1 MRKITIIVFLPIFL
15 FLSIES
21 TFGQTPP
28 KFWIRSL
35 EGERFD
41 SRKEKSPYVI
51 SFFFVN
57 CPPCI
62 KEIPLLHKFMSTN
75 FPHVAL
81 LFIDPIKEDSKKDI
95 QKFSKRLNVPKSY
108 FYKDSFGSISKKFF
122 KGTMSFPT
130 IIGIKEN
137 EYLFRFKGIDQTQL
151 DEIKL
156 LL

>member
-1 MRKITIIVFLPIFL
+1 MKVITIIFLLLVFMFP
-15 FLSIES
+15 IES
-21 TFGQTPP
+21 TFGQNVP

-35 EGERFD
+35 EGKRFD
-41 SRKEKSPYVI
+41 SKKEKSPYVI
-51 SFFFVN
+51 SFFFVH

-75 FPHVAL
+75 FPHVPL

-95 QKFSKRLNVPKSY
+95 QKFSERLKVPKSF

-122 KGTMSFPT
+122 KGKMSFPT
-130 IIGIKEN
+130 IVGIRGN

-151 DEIKL
+151 DEIKSL
-156 LL
+156 L

>member
-1 MRKITIIVFLPIFL
+1 MKVITIIFLLLVFMFP
-15 FLSIES
+15 IES
-21 TFGQTPP
+21 TFGQNVP

-35 EGERFD
+35 EGKRFD
-41 SRKEKSPYVI
+41 SRKEKSQYVI
-51 SFFFVN
+51 SFFFVH

-62 KEIPLLHKFMSTN
+62 KEIPLLYKFMSTN
-75 FPHVAL
+75 HPNVPL

-95 QKFSKRLNVPKSY
+95 QRFSEKLNVPLSF

-130 IIGIKEN
+130 IVGIKGN

-151 DEIKL
+151 DEIKSL
-156 LL
+156 L

>member
-1 MRKITIIVFLPIFL
+1 MKVITIIFLLLVFMFP
-15 FLSIES
+15 IES
-21 TFGQTPP
+21 TFGQNVP

-35 EGERFD
+35 EGKRFD
-41 SRKEKSPYVI
+41 SRKEKSQYVI
-51 SFFFVN
+51 SFFFVH

-75 FPHVAL
+75 YPNVPL

-95 QKFSKRLNVPKSY
+95 QRFSEKLNVPSSY

-130 IIGIKEN
+130 IVGIRGN
-137 EYLFRFKGIDQTQL
+137 EYLFRFKEIDQTQL
-151 DEIKL
+151 DEIKSL
-156 LL
+156 L

>member
-1 MRKITIIVFLPIFL
+1 MKVITIIFLLLVFLFP
-15 FLSIES
+15 IES
-21 TFGQTPP
+21 TFGQNVP

-35 EGERFD
+35 EGKRFD

-51 SFFFVN
+51 SFFFVH

-75 FPHVAL
+75 FPHVPL

-95 QKFSKRLNVPKSY
+95 QKFSEKLKVPKSF

-130 IIGIKEN
+130 IVGIRGN

-151 DEIKL
+151 DEIKSL
-156 LL
+156 L

>member
-1 MRKITIIVFLPIFL
+1 MKVITIIFLLLVFMFP
-15 FLSIES
+15 IES
-21 TFGQTPP
+21 TFGQNVP

-35 EGERFD
+35 EGKRFD

-57 CPPCI
+57 CLPCI
-62 KEIPLLHKFMSTN
+62 KEIPELYKFMNTN
-75 FPHVAL
+75 YPNVPL

-95 QKFSKRLNVPKSY
+95 RRFSEKLKVPLSY

-122 KGTMSFPT
+122 KDKMSFPT
-130 IIGIKEN
+130 ILGIKGN
-137 EYLFRFKGIDQTQL
+137 EYLFRFNGIDETIL
-151 DEIKL
+151 EKIKL

>member
-1 MRKITIIVFLPIFL
+1 MKVITIIFLLLVFMFP
-15 FLSIES
+15 IES
-21 TFGQTPP
+21 TFGQNVP

-35 EGERFD
+35 EGKRFD
-41 SRKEKSPYVI
+41 SRKEKSQYII
-51 SFFFVN
+51 SFFFVH

-75 FPHVAL
+75 FPHVPL

-95 QKFSKRLNVPKSY
+95 QRFSEKLNVPSSY

-130 IIGIKEN
+130 IVGIKGN

-151 DEIKL
+151 DEIKSL
-156 LL
+156 L

>member
-1 MRKITIIVFLPIFL
+1 MRKITVILFLLVFLSP
-15 FLSIES
+15 IES
-21 TFGQTPP
+21 TFAQTPS

-35 EGERFD
+35 EGKRFD

-51 SFFFVN
+51 SFFFVH

-75 FPHVAL
+75 FPHVPL

-95 QKFSKRLNVPKSY
+95 QRFSEKLKVPKSF

-122 KGTMSFPT
+122 KDKMSFPT
-130 IIGIKEN
+130 IVGIKGN
-137 EYLFRFKGIDQTQL
+137 EYLFRFNGIDETIL

>member
-1 MRKITIIVFLPIFL
+1 MKVITIIFLLLVFMFP
-15 FLSIES
+15 IES
-21 TFGQTPP
+21 TFAQTPS

-35 EGERFD
+35 EGKRFD

-57 CPPCI
+57 CVPCI
-62 KEIPLLHKFMSTN
+62 KEIPELYKFMNTN
-75 FPHVAL
+75 YPNVPL

-95 QKFSKRLNVPKSY
+95 QRFSEKLKVPKSY

-122 KGTMSFPT
+122 KDKMSFPT
-130 IIGIKEN
+130 IVGIKEN
-137 EYLFRFKGIDQTQL
+137 EYLFRFNGIDETIL

>member
-1 MRKITIIVFLPIFL
+1 MRKFTVILFLLVFLSP
-15 FLSIES
+15 IES
-21 TFGQTPP
+21 TFGQNVP

-35 EGERFD
+35 EGKRFD
-41 SRKEKSPYVI
+41 SRKEKSQYVI
-51 SFFFVN
+51 SFFFVH

-75 FPHVAL
+75 YPNVPL
-81 LFIDPIKEDSKKDI
+81 LFIDPIKDDSKKDI
-95 QKFSKRLNVPKSY
+95 QRFSEKLNVPSSY

-122 KGTMSFPT
+122 KDKMSFPT
-130 IIGIKEN
+130 IVGIRGN
-137 EYLFRFKGIDQTQL
+137 EYLFRFNGIDETIL

>member
-1 MRKITIIVFLPIFL
+1 MKLITIIFLLLVFMFP
-15 FLSIES
+15 IES
-21 TFGQTPP
+21 TFGQNVP

-35 EGERFD
+35 EGKRFN
-41 SRKEKSPYVI
+41 SNKVKSPYVI
-51 SFFFVN
+51 SFFFVH

-75 FPHVAL
+75 FPHVPL

-95 QKFSKRLNVPKSY
+95 QKFSEKLKVPKSF

-130 IIGIKEN
+130 IVGIRGN

-151 DEIKL
+151 DEIKSL
-156 LL
+156 L

>member
-1 MRKITIIVFLPIFL
+1 MKVITIISLLLVFMFP
-15 FLSIES
+15 IES
-21 TFGQTPP
+21 TFGQNVP

-35 EGERFD
+35 EGKRFD

-51 SFFFVN
+51 SFFFVH

-75 FPHVAL
+75 FPHVPL

-95 QKFSKRLNVPKSY
+95 QKFSEKLKVPKSY

-122 KGTMSFPT
+122 KGKMSFPT
-130 IIGIKEN
+130 IVGIRGN
-137 EYLFRFKGIDQTQL
+137 EYLFRFKEIDQTQL
-151 DEIKL
+151 DEIKSL
-156 LL
+156 L